1 MNEKDAIIQKIIQD
15 ARDYADKVLSDAQ
28 TKASGIWAE
37 AESGSENA
45 LINGEKQCAEE
56 RAAYLARRQ
65 TLARLESKK
74 TLLSA
79 KRAVLDEVFARA
91 QELLT
96 GMSEEEYLAYISA
109 RLETYAAEGDR
120 VILSE
125 NAPVTA
131 EKVAGLPA
139 AKNKKLKAYKNG
151 KFSGGIILEGK
162 NTDYDFSF
170 EGVLRDYAEKY
181 SGEISRSIF
190 KENER

>member
-56 RAAYLARRQ
+56 RAAYLVRRQ

-190 KENER
+190 NEDER